1 MFFFPLVILLY
12 VYLKYNI
19 VERKNKI
26 IDEKNF
32 IYRLTTKINSF
43 IIQSVMKKLSSKS
56 RFFRKE

>member
-1 MFFFPLVILLY
+1 MFVFPLVILLY